1 MATPLS
7 HTDEATPPTTR
18 RLPWPVLANEVT
30 KSLRLAWA
38 SRAGM
43 YFEIPLFTLAF
54 FIILVFIGR
63 GTVPEPLVAP
73 TLVGMVAAIVLHQ
86 QLTRTFW
93 GTLGELQAG
102 TFEQLHLSPAASL
115 LVMLARQTAVAL
127 QALAVAA
134 VLAVLALIPSALA
147 WDLGLTLQASDVQ
160 ALAPALA
167 AIVGG
172 VGMAL
177 AVAGLTLLLRRL
189 EVFVEVV
196 FAAALIFG
204 GALIPLSQLSPAMAA
219 LGRLLLPIAQ
229 PVAYARALLIDGDTL
244 TGAPVD
250 WGLAWLVGQ
259 PLLFLALGLLTYQ
272 LAERAAQRR
281 GSLGR

>member
-250 WGLAWLVGQ
+250 WGLGWLVGQ

-272 LAERAAQRR
+272 LAERTAQRR